1 MDFADII
8 KSIANQNNRL
18 AIHYGEVTAITNT
31 SGTYFLTIKPSGSS
45 TAITNVR
52 YLRSYVPRVGDIVMI
67 QINKNDMVVIDAL
80 AKADYSLNPVAY
92 RTSAL
97 TILKDT
103 NTYVAFQAVANDEW
117 DMWDVADA
125 TKLTCKVPGRYQAT
139 AQVLWEGQSSGYV
152 AVFIEKNTQE
162 VARQDSTLTTKEH
175 GKHMS
180 VTSVPITMAINDT
193 VRMGVH
199 HDYNPDND
207 LIITSG
213 GVDHTGFFNALS
225 VIYLGP

>member
-31 SGTYFLTIKPSGSS
+31 SGTYFLTVKPSGSS
-45 TAITNVR
+45 TEITNVR
-52 YLRSYVPRVGDIVMI
+52 YLRSYVPRIGDIVMI
-67 QINKNDMVVIDAL
+67 QVNKNDMVVIDAI
-80 AKADYSLNPVAY
+80 AKATYSLNPVAH
-92 RTSAL
+92 RTTDL
-97 TILKDT
+97 TILDDT
-103 NTYVAFQAVANDEW
+103 NTYVAFEDVANDEW
-117 DMWDVADA
+117 YMWDVSAP
-125 TKLTCKVPGRYQAT
+125 TVLTCQVPGRYQAT

-152 AVFIEKNTQE
+152 TLFIEKNTQE
-162 VARQDSTLTTKEH
+162 IARQDSVLTTKEH

-180 VTSVPITMAINDT
+180 VTSVPFTMAINDT

-199 HDYNPDND
+199 HDHNPDND